1 MSRPS
6 GFPPRAAQARRPG
19 LAPLGGALAL
29 ALAALAADAAP
40 AAAQQSAPA
49 ATPAAARSFG
59 AGDGLT
65 TLGVLDAPPEA
76 EIEGPQAIAAGDD
89 GTIYLLDQVNAR
101 VVTYAPGKEGEAQ
114 QSEGKTRGVTRSLA
128 LPPGSNPTDM
138 VVSGGQIY
146 VWDGKPIR
154 LGDGL
159 TRSLAPSD
167 DVDESTRA
175 MFGQFGAPAVEPA
188 AGATTRSVGKAGA
201 AAAAPETRPNGRQM
215 VVSRGAGPVVAS
227 VTRGKDQKSAT
238 LIVTRK
244 EGGTPLARLE
254 MKARDRLGAIDL
266 LDIDKY
272 GRFFVMSEQ
281 IPAGGGATSFV
292 ARFAPNGALE
302 GAHQLPLGPDV
313 ALSRRFVTVD
323 PVGDVYFL
331 RTRKGVVDVVPVGFT
346 PFERTQAIDLAPPV
360 QVAALG
366 DAPVDMRIAPVSAV
380 RPLSREEVI
389 RTAYQFAEVR
399 WRVTPTAYGP
409 EPDASCQGF
418 NARVRRPSYMIGKA
432 QQEVKGIPYCW
443 GCMGSLT
450 QIAARINSGVKAG
463 NVCTRNDPRRDAAGV
478 DCSAFVS
485 ATWGLSTH
493 FTTQAIPSITVPV
506 GDPYAMLPGDALNK
520 PGSHVMLFIGYTADR
535 KAEVIEASPGA
546 CGGRVCRNVYPLGSL
561 LARGYTPRRY
571 RGLTTASAAATP
583 ARAATHGPERN

>member
-1 MSRPS
+1 MGLVLAIGSTSASPVQAQPAAPEVTQAAA
-6 GFPPRAAQARRPG
+6 PP
-19 LAPLGGALAL
+19 
-29 ALAALAADAAP
+29 AAP
-40 AAAQQSAPA
+40 ANPS
-49 ATPAAARSFG
+49 ARSFS

-89 GTIYLLDQVNAR
+89 GAIYLLDQVNAR
-101 VVTYAPGKEGEAQ
+101 VVTYGAGKDGQGKAEGL
-114 QSEGKTRGVTRSLA
+114 TRSLA
-128 LPPGSNPTDM
+128 LPPGSQPTDM

-146 VWDGKPIR
+146 VWDGKPIK

-159 TRSLAPSD
+159 TRSLTPSE
-167 DVDESTRA
+167 DVDDATRS
-175 MFGQFGAPAVEPA
+175 MFGQFGAPVVDAP
-188 AGATTRSVGKAGA
+188 AGARTRSVGKA
-201 AAAAPETRPNGRQM
+201 APEARPDGRQM
-215 VVSRGAGPVVAS
+215 VVSRGAGALVAT
-227 VTRGKDQKSAT
+227 VTRGRDQRSAS
-238 LIVTRK
+238 IAVTRK
-244 EGGTPLARLE
+244 DGGTALARLE
-254 MKARDRLGAIDL
+254 MKSRDRLGAVDL
-266 LDIDKY
+266 LDVDKY
-272 GRFFVMSEQ
+272 GRFFVLSEQ
-281 IPAGGGATSFV
+281 IPAGGGAVSFV

-302 GAHQLPLGPDV
+302 GAHQLPLAPDV

-346 PFERTQAIDLAPPV
+346 PFERTQAIDLAPKV
-360 QVAALG
+360 EVASLG
-366 DAPVDMRIAPVSAV
+366 APVDLRMTPISAV
-380 RPLSREEVI
+380 RPLSREQVI

-399 WRVTPTAYGP
+399 WRVTPSAYGP

-418 NARVRRPSYMIGKA
+418 NARVRRPSYMIGRT
-432 QQEVKGIPYCW
+432 QQEVKGVPYCW
-443 GCMGSLT
+443 GCMGSLP

-463 NVCTRNDPRRDAAGV
+463 NVCTRNNPRNDSAGV

-485 ATWGLSTH
+485 AAWGLSTH

-506 GDPYAMLPGDALNK
+506 NDPWSMQPGDALNK
-520 PGSHVMLFIGYTADR
+520 PGSHVMLFIGFTPDR

-571 RGLTTASAAATP
+571 RGLTGS
-583 ARAATHGPERN
+583 GPLSFLRGGQPVAERN

>member
-1 MSRPS
+1 
-6 GFPPRAAQARRPG
+6 
-19 LAPLGGALAL
+19 
-29 ALAALAADAAP
+29 
-40 AAAQQSAPA
+40 
-49 ATPAAARSFG
+49 
-59 AGDGLT
+59 
-65 TLGVLDAPPEA
+65 
-76 EIEGPQAIAAGDD
+76 
-89 GTIYLLDQVNAR
+89 
-101 VVTYAPGKEGEAQ
+101 VTYAPDKDGAGQPASQ
-114 QSEGKTRGVTRSLA
+114 GKTRGVTRSLA

-138 VVSGGQIY
+138 VVSNGQIY

-167 DVDESTRA
+167 DVDDATRS
-175 MFGQFGAPAVEPA
+175 MFGQFGAPAVDPA
-188 AGATTRSVGKAGA
+188 AEGRTRSVGKA
-201 AAAAPETRPNGRQM
+201 APEARPDGRQM
-215 VVSRGAGPVVAS
+215 VVSRGAGAVVAAVS
-227 VTRGKDQKSAT
+227 RGRDHRSAT
-238 LIVTRK
+238 IVVTRK
-244 EGGTPLARLE
+244 EGGAPLARLD

-281 IPAGGGATSFV
+281 IPAAGGAVSFV

-302 GAHQLPLGPDV
+302 GAHQLPLAPDV

-331 RTRKGVVDVVPVGFT
+331 RTRKGVVDVIAVGFT
-346 PFERTQAIDLAPPV
+346 PFERAQAIDLAPQV

-366 DAPVDMRIAPVSAV
+366 DAPVDMRIAPISAV
-380 RPLSREEVI
+380 RPLTREQVI

-418 NARVRRPSYMIGKA
+418 NARVRRPSYMIGRA

-450 QIAARINSGVKAG
+450 QIATRINSGVKAG
-463 NVCTRNDPRRDAAGV
+463 NVCTRNDPRKDSAGV

-485 ATWGLSTH
+485 AAWGLSTH
-493 FTTQAIPSITVPV
+493 FTTQAIPSITIPV

-520 PGSHVMLFIGYTADR
+520 PGSHVMLFIGYTPDR

-546 CGGRVCRNVYPLGSL
+546 CGGRVCRNVYPLGAL

-571 RGLTTASAAATP
+571 RGLMAAAGPSTA
-583 ARAATHGPERN
+583 ARP